1 MAIARS
7 MDAGETTILERDDE
21 LRELLGH
28 LAEAS
33 AGSGSFVVLRGE
45 AGIGKTALVDAFLTG
60 VHREAAVYRTLCD
73 GVSTPR
79 PFGPIHEIAPQ
90 LDSELTGLLE
100 EGSPRHAVNARIV
113 ECLGR
118 GTSLLAIDDLQWADE
133 ATAELLAHV
142 ARRIAG
148 MPLLVLAT
156 LRDDDEAAPPIR
168 RLLGQ
173 LAGTRSVR
181 QVALRR
187 LSPAGV
193 ARMAAGSDTDA
204 AELYQLTSGN
214 PFFVTQVLEAGIGR
228 IPISISDALT
238 ARISR
243 LSERGRAA
251 LNAAAVIGSR
261 SEPWLLAAI
270 AGEDVLGADE
280 CIDAGL
286 LTAGQVVAFR
296 HELTRVAVLEQLP
309 VFRRISLHRRALE
322 ALERGGTKDAA
333 RLAYHAE
340 AAGDAAAVLR
350 YAVPAA
356 QAAMHAGAYHQAA
369 EQLWRADRFLDR
381 AEPSQQADI
390 LEKLGSVLYSVNRMP
405 EAYDVRERAL
415 SVRRQMD
422 DAMGIGVNERELA
435 KLEYWRGEGAQ
446 GRSRMLRAIELLE
459 PLGESGELAQAYA
472 FHGALLCEQDG
483 EAARAWLHR
492 ALELGRQVGEPEAV
506 AMALNQLGGMALIQG
521 DDHGEDLLLESLEL
535 AREHGLYERA
545 HAALFNLAL
554 VFAERREPVRARIY
568 LDQLVDYVS
577 GVQVERCNLDGVRST
592 IELDTGAWT
601 DAERSARRALVYART
616 PSDDQALALTVLAT
630 LAIRRGHGEW
640 RSLLDTAEG
649 VVAGYGDFGYFAPMI
664 ATRAEAAWLEG
675 TLAKMIPRLAEAFRW
690 ARATKNPWRIGEF
703 GMWLWAA
710 GEMARPPRGAAE
722 PYRLAVAG
730 DRRGAA
736 AAFDARRMPYAAALA
751 LAMSDEPSEL
761 HDAHRR
767 LAALGAGAGL
777 HVVAAKL
784 RAAGAPVPRG
794 PRPATRRNPAGLTD
808 RELEVAQL
816 IAEGLT
822 NRQIAAAL
830 IVAEKTV
837 AHHVSAVLGRLGV
850 ERRTLVAAALS
861 AAGQSG

>member
-7 MDAGETTILERDDE
+7 MDAGATTILERDDE
-21 LRELLGH
+21 LRELSAC

-33 AGSGSFVVLRGE
+33 AGVGSFVVVRGE
-45 AGIGKTALVDAFLTG
+45 AGIGKTALVDAFLSG
-60 VHREAAVYRTLCD
+60 VPGETAVYRTLCD

-79 PFGPIHEIAPQ
+79 PFGPIHEIAAQ
-90 LDSELTGLLE
+90 LHGELPRVLE
-100 EGSPRHAVNARIV
+100 DGSPRHAVNARV
-113 ECLGR
+113 LDCLNR
-118 GTSLLAIDDLQWADE
+118 VSSVLALDDLQWADE
-133 ATAELLAHV
+133 ATAELLAYI
-142 ARRIAG
+142 ARRVAG

-156 LRDDDEAAPPIR
+156 LRDDDEPAPPIR

-173 LAGTRSVR
+173 LAGTRAVR
-181 QVALRR
+181 QLALRR

-193 ARMAAGSDTDA
+193 ARMAAGTDTDA
-204 AELYQLTSGN
+204 AELYQLTGGN
-214 PFFVTQVLEAGIGR
+214 PFFLTQVLEAGSGR
-228 IPISISDALT
+228 VPVSISDALT
-238 ARISR
+238 ARLAR
-243 LSERGRAA
+243 LTERGRAA

-261 SEPWLLAAI
+261 SEPWLLAAV
-270 AGEDVLGADE
+270 AGEDVLGADD

-286 LTAGQVVAFR
+286 LTTGQMVAFR

-322 ALERGGTKDAA
+322 ALERGGTTDAA

-340 AAGDAAAVLR
+340 AAGDGAAVLR

-356 QAAMHAGAYHQAA
+356 EAAMRAGAYHQAA
-369 EQLWRADRFLDR
+369 EQLRRTDRFMDR
-381 AEPSQQADI
+381 AEPAQQARV
-390 LEKLGSVLYSVNRMP
+390 LEMLGSVLYSVNRMP
-405 EAYDVRERAL
+405 EAYDVRQRAL
-415 SVRRQMD
+415 SLRRRIG

-446 GRSRMLRAIELLE
+446 GRTRLLHAIGLLE
-459 PLGESGELAQAYA
+459 LLGESGELAQAYA
-472 FHGALLCEQDG
+472 FHGALLCEQDR

-492 ALELGRQVGEPEAV
+492 ALELGRRVGEPEAV

-545 HAALFNLAL
+545 HAALFNLAI
-554 VFAERREPVRARIY
+554 VFAERREPVRARTY

-577 GVQVERCNLDGVRST
+577 GVQVERCNLDGVRSA

-601 DAERSARRALVYART
+601 DAERSAGRALVYART

-630 LAIRRGHGEW
+630 LAIRRGQGEW

-664 ATRAEAAWLEG
+664 AARAEAAWLEG
-675 TLAKMIPRLAEAFRW
+675 TLSGMIPRLAEGFTW

-710 GEMARPPRGAAE
+710 GDMARPPRGAAE

-761 HDAHRR
+761 QDAHQR
-767 LAALGAGAGL
+767 LATLGAGAARAL
-777 HVVAAKL
+777 VAAKL

-816 IAEGLT
+816 ISEGLT
-822 NRQIAAAL
+822 NRQIAGAL
-830 IVAEKTV
+830 ILAEKTV

-850 ERRTLVAAALS
+850 ERRTLVGAALS
-861 AAGQSG
+861 AAGQPG

>member
-7 MDAGETTILERDDE
+7 MDAGATTILERDDE
-21 LRELLGH
+21 LRELLAD

-33 AGSGSFVVLRGE
+33 AGVGSFVVLRGE
-45 AGIGKTALVDAFLTG
+45 AGIGKTALVDAFLAG

-90 LDSELTGLLE
+90 IDSELSGLLE
-100 EGSPRHAVNARIV
+100 DGSPRHAVNARIV

-118 GTSLLAIDDLQWADE
+118 GPSLLAIDDLQWADE
-133 ATAELLAHV
+133 ATAELLAYV

-173 LAGTRSVR
+173 LAGTRAVR

-228 IPISISDALT
+228 IPISINDALT

-261 SEPWLLAAI
+261 SEPWLLAAV

-286 LTAGQVVAFR
+286 LTTGQVVAFR

-356 QAAMHAGAYHQAA
+356 QAAMRAGAYHQAA

-381 AEPSQQADI
+381 AAPSQQADI

-405 EAYDVRERAL
+405 EAYEVRQRAL

-422 DAMGIGVNERELA
+422 DVMGIGVNERELA

-446 GRSRMLRAIELLE
+446 GRSRLLRAIELLE

-472 FHGALLCEQDG
+472 FHGALLADQDPD
-483 EAARAWLHR
+483 AFRAWMHR
-492 ALELGRQVGEPEAV
+492 ALDVGRRAGDPGTV
-506 AMALNQLGGMALIQG
+506 AYAMNQLGAIALIQG
-521 DDHGEDLLLESLEL
+521 DDRGEGLLLESLEL

-545 HAALFNLAL
+545 HAALFNLAGAF
-554 VFAERREPVRARIY
+554 VERREPVRAQMY
-568 LDQLVDYVS
+568 LERLLDYVS
-577 GVQVERCNLDGVRST
+577 GVQIERCNLDGVLAVTR
-592 IELDTGAWT
+592 LDLGTWA
-601 DAERSARRALVYART
+601 DAERSARRALAYART

-640 RSLLDTAEG
+640 RSLLDRAED
-649 VVAGYGDFGYFAPMI
+649 VVAGYGDFGYLAPMI
-664 ATRAEAAWLEG
+664 AARAEAAWLDG
-675 TLAKMIPRLAEAFRW
+675 TLADTVPRLAEAFTW
-690 ARATKNPWRIGEF
+690 ANATMNPWRIGEF
-703 GMWLWAA
+703 GLWLWAA
-710 GEMARPPRGAAE
+710 GEIAQPPEAAAE
-722 PYRLAVAG
+722 PYRCAIAG
-730 DRRGAA
+730 DRRAA
-736 AAFDARRMPYAAALA
+736 ASAFDARSMPYAAALA

-761 HDAHRR
+761 RDAHQRFAV
-767 LAALGAGAGL
+767 LGADAALD
-777 HVVAAKL
+777 VVAARL

-794 PRPATRRNPAGLTD
+794 PRAATRRNPAGLTD

-822 NRQIAAAL
+822 NRQIADAL
-830 IVAEKTV
+830 IVSEKTV